1 MTIRN
6 KVFLIVLVLFAT
18 LGAANFFIQRYVI
31 YPSFLDLEHHEA
43 GENLQRVFHAID
55 REGYHLEKFCRDWA
69 TWDDSYDFMT
79 SGSEDFVSSNLNDDA
94 LDNISLNLMIFCDN
108 NGTIVWSRGRDF
120 THNKTISIDLL
131 AAGKIPANHLLF
143 DVQPSEEGGKGKN
156 GVFNTE
162 KGPLLFATREI
173 LRSDGSGPDKGFL
186 IMGRFLDETMLKTLK
201 DQTRIPFDVVFP
213 FHNADVLCNTAG
225 INPMRI
231 DNLSYFT
238 QHEGEYVKACA
249 AYRDAAGEALFGVQ
263 YLFPREITRKGIA
276 SIRYA
281 AILIIASGAIVLVM
295 LNMLLQAVVLR
306 PLQSLTRHAAKLQ
319 EEGDYSLRLNLERS
333 DEVGVLANSI
343 DTLVQTISD
352 RTEELKRANEKLTQ
366 LSLRDAMTG
375 IANRRMLDTY
385 LKQEWRRAMRDQTPI
400 SFILADVDFFKN
412 YNDAYGHPQ
421 GDQCLIAV
429 AAVMQGQLQR
439 PADLAARFGGE
450 EFAVILPD
458 TNAAGAAHIAEMLRQ
473 AVLDLRMEHASG
485 ASPFVTISLGLV
497 TMIPPIEDGD
507 GGMPLLFQRADQA
520 LYEAKKS
527 GRNRLVVWTQGQTD
541 AFEASPASDLQ

>member
-18 LGAANFFIQRYVI
+18 LGVADFFIQRYVI

-43 GENLQRVFHAID
+43 GENLQRIFHAID
-55 REGYHLEKFCRDWA
+55 RESYHLEKFCRDWA

-108 NGTIVWSRGRDF
+108 NGTIIWSRGRDF
-120 THNKTISIDLL
+120 VHKKTISIDLL
-131 AAGKIPANHLLF
+131 AAGKIPTDHLLF

-173 LRSDGSGPDKGFL
+173 LRSDGTGPGKGFL
-186 IMGRFLDETMLKTLK
+186 ILGRFLDETMLKALK
-201 DQTRIPFDVVFP
+201 DQTRIPFEVVYP
-213 FHNADVLCNTAG
+213 FRNADVLCNTSG
-225 INPMRI
+225 IKPMRI
-231 DNLSYFT
+231 DKLDYFT

-281 AILIIASGAIVLVM
+281 SILVIASGAIVLVM
-295 LNMLLQAVVLR
+295 LNVLLQAVVLR
-306 PLQSLTRHAAKLQ
+306 PLQNLTRHAARLQ
-319 EEGDYSLRLNLERS
+319 GEGDYSLRLNLERS
-333 DEVGVLANSI
+333 DEVGVLANSF
-343 DTLVQTISD
+343 DTMVQTIND

-375 IANRRMLDTY
+375 IANRRMLDIY

-400 SFILADVDFFKN
+400 SFIFADVDFFKN
-412 YNDAYGHPQ
+412 YNDAHGHPQ

-439 PADLAARFGGE
+439 PADLAARYGGE

-458 TNAAGAAHIAEMLRQ
+458 TDAAGAAHIAEMLRQ
-473 AVLDLRMEHASG
+473 AVLDLRMEHASATG
-485 ASPFVTISLGLV
+485 PFVTISLGLV

-507 GGMPLLFQRADQA
+507 GGMPLLFQGADQA

-527 GRNRLVVWTQGQTD
+527 GRNRVVVWTQEQSD
-541 AFEASPASDLQ
+541 AFEASPASDLH

>member
-18 LGAANFFIQRYVI
+18 LGAADFFIQRYVI

-43 GENLQRVFHAID
+43 GENLQRIFHAID
-55 REGYHLEKFCRDWA
+55 RESYHLEKFCRDWA

-120 THNKTISIDLL
+120 AHKKTISIDLL
-131 AAGKIPANHLLF
+131 AAGKIPADHLLF

-173 LRSDGSGPDKGFL
+173 LRSDGSGPGKGFL

-201 DQTRIPFDVVFP
+201 DQTRIPFDVVYP
-213 FHNADVLCNTAG
+213 FQNADILCNTAG

-263 YLFPREITRKGIA
+263 YLFPREITRKGID

-281 AILIIASGAIVLVM
+281 AILVIASGAIVLVM
-295 LNMLLQAVVLR
+295 LNVLLQAVVLR
-306 PLQSLTRHAAKLQ
+306 PLQSLTKHAARLQ
-319 EEGDYSLRLNLERS
+319 REGDYSLRLNLERS

-343 DTLVQTISD
+343 DTMVQTISD

-375 IANRRMLDTY
+375 IANRRMLDIY
-385 LKQEWRRAMRDQTPI
+385 LKQEWRRGMRDQTPI

-412 YNDAYGHPQ
+412 YNDAYGHQQ

-439 PADLAARFGGE
+439 PADLAARYGGE

-458 TNAAGAAHIAEMLRQ
+458 TDAAGAEHIAEMLRL
-473 AVLDLRMEHASG
+473 AVLDLRMEHTSG

-520 LYEAKKS
+520 LYEAKKT
-527 GRNRLVVWTQGQTD
+527 GRNRLVVWTQEQAD
-541 AFEASPASDLQ
+541 AFEASPATDLQ